1 LANSNN
7 QRPLPLSEP
16 FNQRS
21 EDTITLTEEAFMI
34 DIVKKTMLTG
44 VGFALKTWDEVE
56 KKAKIIAKK
65 SKMSEKEGEKFL
77 DDVRDKYDEVQGKLE
92 AKIGKM
98 IKDLLKKGNVATSD
112 DIKSLKKEISELK
125 KKIKGEGSEK

>member
-1 LANSNN
+1 
-7 QRPLPLSEP
+7 
-16 FNQRS
+16 
-21 EDTITLTEEAFMI
+21 MI

>member
-1 LANSNN
+1 MLD
-7 QRPLPLSEP
+7 L
-16 FNQRS
+16 
-21 EDTITLTEEAFMI
+21 
-34 DIVKKTMLTG
+34 VKKTMLTG

-56 KKAKIIAKK
+56 KKAKIIVKK

-77 DDVRDKYDEVQGKLE
+77 DDVRERYDEVQGKLE

-125 KKIKGEGSEK
+125 KRVKGEGSEK